1 MDILL
6 TLSSMKAWECKVSF
20 SYIYIV
26 WFLKIP
32 CLSYISFQL
41 LLQTEKSFHILIFS
55 FYIEPFWCINLTC
68 LPKSI
73 VDKFQNSIIMIISC
87 YMKHIVSL
95 SWFFSIAILVYCA
108 HGLLLKCF
116 TPGFDIW
123 IGRLLVGEEYMDSWP
138 AIGKVWR
145 YNFQNITEECK
156 ENNYEV
162 SGLCLVY
169 ENAAWRGSPVY
180 FWRQGTF
187 GRRYGEACLY

>member
-1 MDILL
+1 MRIL
-6 TLSSMKAWECKVSF
+6 V
-20 SYIYIV
+20 IYIV
-26 WFLKIP
+26 SFFKIP
-32 CLSYISFQL
+32 CLSCISFQL
-41 LLQTEKSFHILIFS
+41 LTTQTEKWFHILIFS
-55 FYIEPFWCINLTC
+55 FYIEPFWRTKLTC
-68 LPKSI
+68 LPKSV
-73 VDKFQNSIIMIISC
+73 VDKFHYYDNFLLHEAYID
-87 YMKHIVSL
+87 SL

-116 TPGFDIW
+116 TSGFDIW
-123 IGRLLVGEEYMDSWP
+123 TGWLLVGEEYMDSWP

-145 YNFQNITEECK
+145 YDFQNITEECK

-187 GRRYGEACLY
+187 GRRCREACLY

>member
-1 MDILL
+1 MRIL
-6 TLSSMKAWECKVSF
+6 V
-20 SYIYIV
+20 IYIV
-26 WFLKIP
+26 SFFKIP
-32 CLSYISFQL
+32 YLSYISFQL
-41 LLQTEKSFHILIFS
+41 LTTQTEKWFHILIFS
-55 FYIEPFWCINLTC
+55 FYIEPFRRTKLTC
-68 LPKSI
+68 LPKSV
-73 VDKFQNSIIMIISC
+73 VDKFHYYDNFLLHEAYID
-87 YMKHIVSL
+87 SL

-123 IGRLLVGEEYMDSWP
+123 TGWLLVGDEYMDSWP

-145 YNFQNITEECK
+145 YDFQNITEECK

-187 GRRYGEACLY
+187 GRRCREACLY